1 MLWYLAE
8 KQEGRNDMG
17 DIVMIP
23 TREATIKTI
32 SDLSEQ
38 NYKKVA
44 LYVMNVTEKDEVAS
58 KEEVAALTRKF
69 NHKYS
74 QAFRALAL

>member
-1 MLWYLAE
+1 
-8 KQEGRNDMG
+8 
-17 DIVMIP
+17 MIP
-23 TREATIKTI
+23 SRETTIRTI

-44 LYVMNVTEKDEVAS
+44 LYVLDVSKKDKIADKNEVKTLTEK
-58 KEEVAALTRKF
+58 F
-69 NHKYS
+69 NKKYS